1 MGASPSDLE
10 IQERFVLGLKAV
22 QVAFW
27 TCQEVSFPL
36 EQVSVIHPTLGEM
49 TIVVPKAPA
58 CMPCLE
64 TKEVGFAFMSIEDVV
79 NLLQSSEDF
88 RIIWEEAR
96 GNAAAGDAPDFGSQD
111 ALKRSV
117 HENRAFISFDG
128 WTFEG
133 FKGKFRISPD
143 AMGLPAVEETHP
155 LTMVPVDVYYTPKEG
170 PLFQLDLAYNE
181 SSEWTVNC
189 MPRQLRRPGPIHA

>member
-1 MGASPSDLE
+1 MGAPPSDLE
-10 IQERFVLGLKAV
+10 IQERFVLELKAV

-27 TCQEVSFPL
+27 ACREGNFPL

-143 AMGLPAVEETHP
+143 AMGLPAV
-155 LTMVPVDVYYTPKEG
+155 
-170 PLFQLDLAYNE
+170 
-181 SSEWTVNC
+181 
-189 MPRQLRRPGPIHA
+189 